1 MSKTPQTADIDYQ
14 AHIDQVGLG
23 TLARKLGITLE
34 PNPSPQ
40 LLVGRMPVEGNTQ
53 PIGLLHGGA
62 SAALAETLGSF
73 AAYLHGI
80 QYDKVAV
87 GVDLS
92 ISHLSPA
99 RSGQVTAT
107 CRAIKLGRT
116 TCVHSIDIEDESGRL
131 ISTARITNMLVPRPQ
146 EKLQ

>member
-1 MSKTPQTADIDYQ
+1 MPETPHPQQTSDINYQ
-14 AHIDQVGLG
+14 AHLDRVGLG
-23 TLARKLGITLE
+23 DLALKLGISLE
-34 PNPSPQ
+34 ANPSPQ
-40 LLVGRMPVEGNTQ
+40 LLLGRMPVEGNTQ

-73 AAYLHGI
+73 AAYLHAI

-99 RSGQVTAT
+99 RSGQVIGT

-116 TCVHSIDIEDESGRL
+116 TCVHSIDIKDEAGRL
-131 ISTARITNMLVPRPQ
+131 ISTARITNMLMPRPQ
-146 EKLQ
+146 